1 MLVPLGNTLAFT
13 LAAFI
18 LIIVPGPSVL
28 FVVSRALAYGR
39 RTAVLTVIGGALGS
53 FVSAVG
59 IAVGVGALLQASA
72 LAYTV
77 LKFAGAGYLV
87 YLGVRAIRHRG
98 RLWQALEE
106 GAAPVSGRRTFVEG
120 FVVSVTNPK
129 SMVFFAAVLPQF
141 VDRSA
146 GAPPGLQMIIF
157 GAIFAAVALVSDTVW
172 GLVAGTVRNWFAR
185 SRRRLELV
193 GGASGLTMIGLG
205 VGVALNGRRD

>member
-1 MLVPLGNTLAFT
+1 MLVPLGNTLAFA
-13 LAAFI
+13 LAAFV
-18 LIIVPGPSVL
+18 LIIIPGPSVL

-39 RTAVLTVIGGALGS
+39 RTAVLTVLGGALGS
-53 FVSAVG
+53 FVCAVG

-87 YLGVRAIRHRG
+87 YLGIRAIRHRG
-98 RLWQALEE
+98 KLWQALEE
-106 GAAPVSGRRTFVEG
+106 GAAPVGGRRTFVEG

-141 VDRSA
+141 VDRAA

-157 GAIFAAVALVSDTVW
+157 GAIFAAIALLSDTIW
-172 GLVAGTVRNWFAR
+172 GLAASTVRGWFAA